1 MSLIENVVKALNT
14 DKIPYAIVGGVAV
27 ALHGAPRGT
36 IDLDIVIKHKAEFFE
51 SVETCL
57 KSMGFLPRLP
67 VTAREVFNFRNEYI
81 TRRNMIAWSFYN
93 PTNPLEVIDIILTHD
108 LSNMK
113 SVNMKMG
120 LSTLRV
126 LSVQD
131 LIRMKS
137 KSGRP
142 QDLEDIKVLKELT
155 K

>member
-1 MSLIENVVKALNT
+1 
-14 DKIPYAIVGGVAV
+14 
-27 ALHGAPRGT
+27 
-36 IDLDIVIKHKAEFFE
+36 
-51 SVETCL
+51 
-57 KSMGFLPRLP
+57 MGFLPRLP